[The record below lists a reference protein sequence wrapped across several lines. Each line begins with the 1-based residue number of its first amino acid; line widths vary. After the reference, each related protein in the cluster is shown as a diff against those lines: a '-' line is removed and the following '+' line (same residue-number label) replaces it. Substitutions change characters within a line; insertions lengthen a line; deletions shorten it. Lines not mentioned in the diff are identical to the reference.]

1 MTNAHCKKLQ
11 IFFDS
16 LMLKLVRLKLVP
28 FLLTFISILPFTDW
42 LLEIYKRCYPI
53 VENIG
58 KKWLIWN
65 HLVTW
70 SVIEFIKVATATNV
84 LHDFSQTNQFF
95 PLYQFSTQLIRI
107 EFFEK
112 SKKKIWIW
120 WGIGQKPS
128 VSSCNRCTT
137 SSNTVLLKIWLLN
150 I

>member
-28 FLLTFISILPFTDW
+28 FLLTFISILPFSDW

>member
-58 KKWLIWN
+58 KKWLIWK
-65 HLVTW
+65 HLATW

-95 PLYQFSTQLIRI
+95 PLYQFSTQLIHI
-107 EFFEK
+107 EFFAK
-112 SKKKIWIW
+112 SKKKIWILW
-120 WGIGQKPS
+120 RIGQKPT